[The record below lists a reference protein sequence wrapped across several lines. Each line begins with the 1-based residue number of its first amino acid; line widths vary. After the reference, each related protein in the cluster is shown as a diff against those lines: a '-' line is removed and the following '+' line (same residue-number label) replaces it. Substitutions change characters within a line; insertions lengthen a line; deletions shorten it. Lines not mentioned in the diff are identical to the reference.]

1 MLELVEV
8 PGQVQRAL
16 TEEVH
21 AQASLRD
28 DRLDIT
34 AGFFYEKNWS
44 PHYQQSAVLL
54 YGGYL
59 GQAGNAVA
67 CTLAG
72 TVAEPGADGSFYCYS
87 GARITLGKSRS
98 TDRAVRSEEH
108 TSELQSL
115 MRISYAVFCLKKKK
129 AHEQIQRR
137 HI

>member
-1 MLELVEV
+1 MTLNNNFSYQGNSRRGNSAQNVDSLYLRMLELVDG
-8 PGQVQRAL
+8 PGQGPRAL
-16 TEEVH
+16 TEEVQ
-21 AQASLRD
+21 AQASLLD

-72 TVAEPGADGSFYCYS
+72 TVAEPGADGSLYCYS
-87 GARITLGKSRS
+87 CEIG
-98 TDRAVRSEEH
+98 RASCRERVC
-108 TSELQSL
+108 Q
-115 MRISYAVFCLKKKK
+115 YV
-129 AHEQIQRR
+129 
-137 HI
+137 